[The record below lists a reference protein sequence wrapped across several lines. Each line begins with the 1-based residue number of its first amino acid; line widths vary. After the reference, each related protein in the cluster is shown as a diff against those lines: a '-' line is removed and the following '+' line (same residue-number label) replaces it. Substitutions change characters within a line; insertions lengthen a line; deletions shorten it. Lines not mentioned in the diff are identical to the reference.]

1 MGYRRI
7 AVSLICL
14 SGCGN
19 IQDPVLPQTS
29 SWQEATSLAFIRQ
42 ELSAVSLNGRILLPG
57 GLGKPYGSRSTLR
70 DLSVYDPDSDVW
82 SPGRPLP
89 EARNNAGTTALLGK
103 LYVVGGFNSQGSRRS
118 SLFVFDPALDEWDS
132 GLDMP
137 SRRGGLVAAAVD
149 GKLYAIGGRIRR
161 EDTGLNEMYDPAV
174 NVWSERSPMP
184 TARTHHSCAVV
195 DGKIYVFGGRQ
206 LETGVSVSTLEVY
219 NPATDSWR
227 KGADLPRPLSGAA
240 VVAFT
245 GRIYVFGGEVIGEES
260 RVINEVWVYHPEFED
275 YTPVAFMP
283 TPRHDMAAV
292 AHEGRIFLFGGGI
305 DSGFTPSATNE
316 FFIP

>member
-118 SLFVFDPALDEWDS
+118 SSGMGILSTCTLFS
-132 GLDMP
+132 GNKLSFNSDHPTRSRHRFPHCP
-137 SRRGGLVAAAVD
+137 SLCLR
-149 GKLYAIGGRIRR
+149 
-161 EDTGLNEMYDPAV
+161 
-174 NVWSERSPMP
+174 
-184 TARTHHSCAVV
+184 
-195 DGKIYVFGGRQ
+195 
-206 LETGVSVSTLEVY
+206 
-219 NPATDSWR
+219 WR
-227 KGADLPRPLSGAA
+227 
-240 VVAFT
+240 V
-245 GRIYVFGGEVIGEES
+245 
-260 RVINEVWVYHPEFED
+260 
-275 YTPVAFMP
+275 
-283 TPRHDMAAV
+283 
-292 AHEGRIFLFGGGI
+292 
-305 DSGFTPSATNE
+305 
-316 FFIP
+316 